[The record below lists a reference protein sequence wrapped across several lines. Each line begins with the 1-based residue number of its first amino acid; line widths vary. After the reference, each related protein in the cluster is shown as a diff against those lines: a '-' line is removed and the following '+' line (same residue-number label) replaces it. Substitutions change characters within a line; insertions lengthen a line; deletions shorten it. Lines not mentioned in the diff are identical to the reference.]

1 MNINHPL
8 SNYLFLKSNK
18 SNENEC
24 EECESEE
31 VETSPRQLESELD
44 IINKKISNLSI
55 HRKEYYE
62 KESKALE
69 SEIINIDDT
78 ESEQKLKELRFQVEE
93 EILRRNIKHISISEY
108 KELNVFRSNNL
119 KYCIGKK
126 FFNQYFFLK

>member
-1 MNINHPL
+1 MKVKNVKNA
-8 SNYLFLKSNK
+8 KVM
-18 SNENEC
+18 
-24 EECESEE
+24 
-31 VETSPRQLESELD
+31 VETIPRQLKSD

-119 KYCIGKK
+119 KYVRLGGTQIHHS
-126 FFNQYFFLK
+126 NEHLLFLIRKI